1 MPVESWI
8 TPEEAPALAAA
19 AIAEIDAALSGLSEA
34 QRDAFWNSVRKC
46 YNTPYNDP
54 PPRKRTFA
62 VSAVNVPPAPCASG
76 LSVAVLPAFQ
86 PQHEF
91 RPVVELP
98 SSNMMTSATFFCWFC
113 HTGEAW
119 IFFTSLS
126 T

>member
-19 AIAEIDAALSGLSEA
+19 AITKIEAALSGLSEA

-62 VSAVNVPPAPCASG
+62 VSAVIAEFKAREFKAREFKAHLPAPPPA
-76 LSVAVLPAFQ
+76 LSVPMQAG
-86 PQHEF
+86 
-91 RPVVELP
+91 
-98 SSNMMTSATFFCWFC
+98 T
-113 HTGEAW
+113 EAA
-119 IFFTSLS
+119 
-126 T
+126 